1 MIFFSS
7 KMKRR
12 EKKRVRQMPQQQQQ
26 QHYTNEKKIE
36 KKNNWHCSFHFII
49 HISTFVCCFIF
60 NSIASLFWKS
70 EKKNLTTTLCT
81 CFLFS
86 NVRCTVKKK
95 CTKLICFFFYFV
107 FSTRIFFVENL
118 TSYERVCLCVDS
130 FWAFQLLCI
139 TLSYTLPPHHTLYH
153 RTMLIFYRVLTS
165 TLTKQNSKIKMKHKK
180 KL

>member
-1 MIFFSS
+1 MYKAVCVCYRANRQKKYLPKMIFFSS

-95 CTKLICFFFYFV
+95 CTKLICFFFLFRFQYANFFYWKSQILWTGV
-107 FSTRIFFVENL
+107 SVCWLFLSISTFMHYAIVHFTTAPCSFSIE
-118 TSYERVCLCVDS
+118 Y
-130 FWAFQLLCI
+130 W
-139 TLSYTLPPHHTLYH
+139 H
-153 RTMLIFYRVLTS
+153 R
-165 TLTKQNSKIKMKHKK
+165 H
-180 KL
+180 